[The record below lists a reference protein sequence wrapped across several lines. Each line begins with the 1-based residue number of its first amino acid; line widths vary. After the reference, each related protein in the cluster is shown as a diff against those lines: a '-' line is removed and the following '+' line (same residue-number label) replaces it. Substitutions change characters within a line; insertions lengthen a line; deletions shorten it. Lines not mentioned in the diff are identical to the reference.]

1 MEIASGEY
9 LNEHP
14 EVNGKCNK
22 VWCGDGGMRDREG
35 GKASCRAQFS
45 NSAHNFGNWANQ
57 TLSSVSTKSPRCQV
71 LAMQATL
78 LTTLGRLTLPES
90 SKTSA
95 SQRPKFEAFPCNA
108 SHGSLGEEW
117 IPLISS
123 AADFPPEIVGP

>member
-14 EVNGKCNK
+14 EVNGKCSK

-35 GKASCRAQFS
+35 GKVSCRAQFS
-45 NSAHNFGNWANQ
+45 NSAHNFGNWTNH
-57 TLSSVSTKSPRCQV
+57 SPVSPRHQV
-71 LAMQATL
+71 LATQATL
-78 LTTLGRLTLPES
+78 LTTLGRLTLPEA

-95 SQRPKFEAFPCNA
+95 SQRPNFEAFPCNA
-108 SHGSLGEEW
+108 SHGSLGEGW

-123 AADFPPEIVGP
+123 AADFPPEIVGS